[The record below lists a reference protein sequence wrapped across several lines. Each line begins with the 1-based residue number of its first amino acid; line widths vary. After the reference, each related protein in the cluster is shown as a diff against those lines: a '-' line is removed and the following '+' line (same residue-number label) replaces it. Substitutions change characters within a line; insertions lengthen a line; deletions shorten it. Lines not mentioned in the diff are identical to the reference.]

1 MHTFDYSFLEN
12 GAIPSKILNL
22 AASLYSGRTLTDT
35 RKKTDKEVFSDLEL
49 IAKVQ
54 SVKCSNAIEGI
65 VTSDERIRDIITN
78 NSAPL
83 NHDEAEIS
91 GYRDVLNL
99 IHSDYPDIPF
109 DAAAILKFHAML
121 LSKTG
126 YEYGGKFK
134 SGNNIIMERNSDGTR
149 QIRFSPTPA
158 AETKEAV
165 EQLVLAY
172 LEARDNTN
180 INQLLLIP
188 CVILDFLCIHPFR
201 DGNGR
206 ISRLLS
212 LLLLYKNGFD
222 IGRWISYE
230 EKINETKD
238 EYYAALKASSDG
250 WHENRHNP
258 FVFMEYFMRILS
270 FCYDDFDKRFTAAG
284 SSRKK
289 ERIELVLMRSV
300 VPLSKADICRALPEV
315 SPTTVEA
322 VLGRLVKEGKIQK
335 IGAARSTRYVWTK

>member
-1 MHTFDYSFLEN
+1 MHIFDYSFLEN
-12 GAIPSKILNL
+12 GSVPSKILNL
-22 AASLYSGRTLTDT
+22 TASLYSERMLTDI
-35 RKKTDKEVFSDLEL
+35 RKSASEQVFSDLEL

-54 SVKCSNAIEGI
+54 SVKSSNAIEGI
-65 VTSDERIRDIITN
+65 VTSDERIWEIVTKS
-78 NSAPL
+78 SAPL
-83 NHDEAEIS
+83 NHDEAELA

-99 IHSDYPDIPF
+99 IHTNYAEIPF
-109 DAAAILKFHAML
+109 DVNTILNFHALL

-134 SGNNIIMERNSDGTR
+134 TENNIIMERGTDGTR
-149 QIRFSPTPA
+149 QVRFRPTPA
-158 AETKEAV
+158 SETEDAI
-165 EQLVLAY
+165 EQLVFAY
-172 LEARDNTN
+172 LEARDNAN
-180 INQLLLIP
+180 INQLLLVP

-222 IGRWISYE
+222 IGKWISYE

-250 WHENRHNP
+250 WHENKNNP
-258 FVFMEYFMRILS
+258 FVFMEYFMRTIL
-270 FCYDDFDKRFTAAG
+270 FCYDDFDRRFSAAG
-284 SSRKK
+284 SSRKG

-300 VPLSKADICRALPEV
+300 VPLSKADICRSLPEV

-322 VLGRLVKEGKIQK
+322 VLGLLVKEGKIQK
-335 IGAARSTRYVWTK
+335 CGAARSTRYVWVK